1 MEENKVYHIIDRLE
15 WKQYRDNNQ
24 NSTDF
29 TLTEEQL
36 AKITSLN
43 DVLTLQDAKEVYEPI
58 TKLVGL
64 YMENYNRLSHRRNSF
79 LGINTEIPPFIIGIA
94 GGVAVG
100 KSTAARLLQIFL
112 AQAYPNLAVDLITTD
127 GFLYPSEIL
136 EANHL
141 MLRKGFPE
149 SYDMKRLIAFLTDV
163 KNNKKDITYPTYS
176 HEKYDIVKDEMQVLH
191 DPRILIVEG
200 INVLQLPSTEQ
211 VFASE
216 FFDLSIYVDAE
227 TALIEKWFYQ
237 RFDLLLANAKNKPED
252 YYHKFT
258 KIPYSEAKATAT
270 KTWEK
275 INLVN
280 LNEYIL
286 PTRNRAD
293 IIIHKIENHYI
304 DQLWMKKY

>member
-15 WKQYRDNNQ
+15 WKNYRDNNP
-24 NSTDF
+24 NRTDF
-29 TLTEEQL
+29 VLTEEQL

-64 YMENYNRLSHRRNSF
+64 YMENYNHLSHHRNNF

-112 AQAYPNLAVDLITTD
+112 AQAYPDLSVDLITTD
-127 GFLYPSEIL
+127 GFLYPNEIL
-136 EANHL
+136 AANQL

-176 HEKYDIVKDEMQVLH
+176 HEKYDIVQGAMQVLH

-237 RFDLLLANAKNKPED
+237 RFDLLLANAKHKPED

-258 KIPYSEAKATAT
+258 EIPYSEAQAMAKR
-270 KTWEK
+270 TWEK